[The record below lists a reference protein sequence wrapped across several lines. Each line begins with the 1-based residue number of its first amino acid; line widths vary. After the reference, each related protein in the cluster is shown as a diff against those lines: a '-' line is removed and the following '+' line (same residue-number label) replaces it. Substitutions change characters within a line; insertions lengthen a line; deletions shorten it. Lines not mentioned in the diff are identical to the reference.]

1 MATLNAHQ
9 ETIFLDRYARRN
21 ENNEPVEKT
30 IDELWNRVA
39 TNIGTNFA
47 ETQSFYKL
55 LSDFKF
61 VPGGR
66 ILAGAGTEADKTFYN
81 CYVIPIEAN
90 RDIVDHYPNNYAGND
105 SREAIFDTMSRM
117 VTIMSQG
124 GGVGINF
131 SVLRPQGAYLK
142 RVSGSSSGPVGWMN
156 VFSTAVGEV
165 EQGGSRRGAA
175 MFMLDDWHPD
185 IERFIDEKRNN
196 SKIVN
201 ANVSVAVSNAF
212 MDAVENDGNWN
223 LVYPDTSDV
232 RYNKLWDGD
241 IHTWVN
247 IGGKLKTYKT
257 VKARE
262 LWSKLAD
269 AAWASG
275 EPGIVFLDRY
285 NDMSTGSAVE
295 RIICVN
301 PCGEQGL
308 GAYSVCNLGAMNVLA
323 YVKQHQR
330 NHTFPEM
337 DGEFYFDWESF
348 RNDVGTA
355 IVFLDNVID
364 ATKYNLRET
373 WVQQRKLRR
382 IGLGVMG
389 LADSLVQLGIRY
401 GDPDAIQ
408 FVDTLFYVM
417 KECAIE
423 KSIEL
428 AKERGAAGGWDAKMM
443 KRPYLESYLSDHPE
457 SVDDMTQY
465 GMRNLF
471 LLTQAP
477 TGTTSALA
485 GVNSGIEPFFA
496 LEWTRIDRTGQHQ
509 VRPDVLVGIDLEN
522 KPNHVVTSAE
532 VTVDEHIFM
541 QAAVQRWVDSSV
553 SKTINAPNEQSS
565 EETERAYTLAWRSGL
580 KGLAY
585 YRDGSRDVQV
595 LYKKDPNARIRELE
609 EEVEQ
614 LKGKLNFKERVAAM
628 QGVTGMLTIDDVDKC
643 PSCSIG
649 NIVFEEG
656 CKMCH
661 SCGWSAC

>member
-1 MATLNAHQ
+1 MATLTPHQ
-9 ETIFLDRYARRN
+9 ETIFLDRYAKRD
-21 ENNEPVEKT
+21 ENNQPTENDIT
-30 IDELWNRVA
+30 QLWHRVA
-39 TNIGTNFA
+39 TNIATDFDEANEFFGIL
-47 ETQSFYKL
+47 Q
-55 LSDFKF
+55 DFKF

-81 CYVIPIEAN
+81 CYVIPIEAEKE
-90 RDIVDHYPNNYAGND
+90 IVDHYPNNYAGND

-196 SKIVN
+196 SKIIN
-201 ANVSVAVSNAF
+201 ANVSVAVSNKF
-212 MDAVENDGNWN
+212 MEAVENDADWS
-223 LVYPDTSDV
+223 LIFPDTADT

-241 IHTWVN
+241 INRWQQS
-247 IGGKLKTYKT
+247 GGKVKVYKT

-262 LWSKLAD
+262 LWTKLAD

-285 NDMSTGSAVE
+285 NDMSTAASIE

-308 GAYSVCNLGAMNVLA
+308 GAYSVCNLGAMNLHA
-323 YVKQHQR
+323 YVKRHLR
-330 NHTFPEM
+330 DEIFPEM
-337 DGEFYFDWESF
+337 QGEAYFDWEAF
-348 RNDVGTA
+348 RKDVGTA
-355 IVFLDNVID
+355 IKFLDNVID
-364 ATKYNLRET
+364 TTKYNLRET
-373 WVQQRKLRR
+373 WTQQRRLRR

-389 LADSLVQLGIRY
+389 LADTLVELGVRY
-401 GDPDAIQ
+401 GDKDAIN

-423 KSIEL
+423 KSIDL
-428 AKERGAAGGWDAKMM
+428 AKTRGAADGWSESMM
-443 KRPYLESYLSDHPE
+443 NRPYLSTYLEDHPE
-457 SVDDMTQY
+457 SWEEMQRY

-509 VRPDVLVGIDLEN
+509 VRPDVLNGMDLQN
-522 KPNHVVTSAE
+522 KPDYVVTSSE
-532 VTVDEHIFM
+532 VTVEEHIQM

-553 SKTINAPNEQSS
+553 SKTINAPNDQSP
-565 EETERAYTLAWRSGL
+565 EETERAYTLAWKNGL

-614 LKGKLNFKERVAAM
+614 LKGKLNFKQRVAA
-628 QGVTGMLTIDDVDKC
+628 QEGLNNVLSIEDVDKC
-643 PSCSIG
+643 PSCEIG
-649 NIVFEEG
+649 NIIFEEG

>member
-1 MATLNAHQ
+1 MTILNDHQ
-9 ETIFLDRYARRN
+9 QTIFMDRYSKRDEHN
-21 ENNEPVEKT
+21 TPVEKT
-30 IDELWNRVA
+30 IEEMWARVA
-39 TNIGTNFA
+39 HSV
-47 ETQSFYKL
+47 SFNDGEAAQFYNL

-90 RDIVDHYPNNYAGND
+90 HPVDHYPNDYAGND
-105 SREAIFDTMSRM
+105 SREAIFDTMQRM

-185 IERFIDEKRNN
+185 IERFVNEKRNN
-196 SKIVN
+196 SKITN
-201 ANVSVAVSNAF
+201 ANVSVSVSDALMQAVKD
-212 MDAVENDGNWN
+212 DAEWK
-223 LVYPDTSDV
+223 LIFPDTSHAA
-232 RYNKLWDGD
+232 YNKTWDGD
-241 IHTWVN
+241 INGWISRGLPVKH
-247 IGGKLKTYKT
+247 YKT

-262 LWSKLAD
+262 LWKALAD
-269 AAWASG
+269 AAWSSG

-285 NDMSTGSAVE
+285 NEKSTASSIE

-308 GAYSVCNLGAMNVLA
+308 GAYSVCNLGAMNIAA
-323 YVKQHQR
+323 YVKRHPV
-330 NHTFPEM
+330 NVVYPELE
-337 DGEFYFDWESF
+337 GEYYIDWESF
-348 RNDVGTA
+348 RNDVRTA
-355 IVFLDNVID
+355 VTFLDNVID
-364 ATKYNLRET
+364 VTKYNLTET
-373 WVQQRKLRR
+373 LIQQRKLRR
-382 IGLGVMG
+382 IGLGIMG
-389 LADSLVQLGIRY
+389 LADTLIMLGIRY
-401 GDPDAIQ
+401 GSEDAIN

-417 KECAIE
+417 KEEAIWQ
-423 KSIEL
+423 SIEL
-428 AKERGAAGGWDAKMM
+428 ASLRGAAGGWDVSMM
-443 KRPYLESYLSDHPE
+443 ERPYLKQYIQDHPE
-457 SVDDMTQY
+457 AELDMQTH

-496 LEWTRIDRTGQHQ
+496 LEWTRVDRTGTHL
-509 VRPDVLVGIDLEN
+509 VRPDVLNGIDLNN
-522 KPNHVVTSAE
+522 KPDYAVTSSE
-532 VTVDEHIFM
+532 VSVDEHIMM

-553 SKTINAPNEQSS
+553 SKTINAPNEQTRD
-565 EETERAYTLAWRSGL
+565 ETEKAYTMAYYSGL

-585 YRDGSRDVQV
+585 YRDGSRDIQV
-595 LYKKDPNARIRELE
+595 LYKKDPNAHIRELE
-609 EEVEQ
+609 EEVAA
-614 LKGKLNFKERVAAM
+614 LKAKLAFKERAASNESPISY
-628 QGVTGMLTIDDVDKC
+628 GPESNKC
-643 PSCSIG
+643 PSCEVGDVI
-649 NIVFEEG
+649 FEEG

-661 SCGWSAC
+661 SCGWAAC